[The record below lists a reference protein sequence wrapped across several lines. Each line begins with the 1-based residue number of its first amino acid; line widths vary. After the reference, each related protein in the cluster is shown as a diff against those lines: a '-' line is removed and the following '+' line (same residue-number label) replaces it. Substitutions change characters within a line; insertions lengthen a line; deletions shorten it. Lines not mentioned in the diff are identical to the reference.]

1 MHLWRLG
8 QDGYRALPPPTRG
21 CRRSSNS
28 QLASAV
34 RATLPHSRPPRRRKA
49 GAAIWACMAVARQ
62 HAPRTAPQQASR
74 TPARAA
80 DVAPHARRL
89 GGAAALPRPR
99 LIAPPPLTPHP
110 PQDPRDHL
118 NVVFIGHVDAG
129 KSTLGGQILFVDK
142 RTIEKYEREA
152 KDKNRE
158 SWYMAYIMDT
168 NEEERVKGITVEVGR
183 AKFETDKRRY
193 TILDAPGHKNYVPN
207 MIMGAAQADVAVLV
221 ISSRKGEYET
231 GFEKGGQTR
240 EHAQLAKTLGV
251 VKLVVVVNKLDDSS
265 VVGEGG
271 AWSQER
277 YDDIV
282 RGLTPF
288 LKTAGYNP
296 KKDLTFIPIS
306 ALSGANVK
314 NKASKEA
321 CPWYDGPTLFEALD
335 SVEVAERPPTAPFR
349 MPIVDKYKDMGTMV
363 MGKSEAGLVCVGDML
378 QVMPNKLRVKV
389 EAVFRDE
396 QESFAAKAGENLRLR
411 LTGCEDSD
419 ISQGFVLSSIKAP
432 VPVVSQFEAQLVI
445 LELLEHNP
453 IFTVGYRSVMHIHTS
468 VEECEVV
475 KLVSAIDMKTKEQ
488 KKVKYVKSGAMC
500 VCRISLEK
508 PLCMETFQDLP
519 AMGRFTLRDEGRTI
533 AIGKITKLPKA
544 H

>member
-1 MHLWRLG
+1 MDEGKITETYKKLLEE
-8 QDGYRALPPPTRG
+8 
-21 CRRSSNS
+21 
-28 QLASAV
+28 
-34 RATLPHSRPPRRRKA
+34 
-49 GAAIWACMAVARQ
+49 
-62 HAPRTAPQQASR
+62 
-74 TPARAA
+74 
-80 DVAPHARRL
+80 
-89 GGAAALPRPR
+89 
-99 LIAPPPLTPHP
+99 
-110 PQDPRDHL
+110 DPRDHL

-129 KSTLGGQILFVDK
+129 KSTLGGQILFVTDQVDK

-168 NEEERVKGITVEVGR
+168 NEEERTKGITVEVGR
-183 AKFETDKRRY
+183 AKFETAKRRY

-251 VKLVVVVNKLDDSS
+251 VKLIVVVNKLDDSS
-265 VVGEGG
+265 VVLEGG
-271 AWSQER
+271 QWSQER

-288 LKTAGYNP
+288 LKSAGYNP

-306 ALSGANVK
+306 ALSGQNVK
-314 NKASKEA
+314 NRASQEA

-349 MPIVDKYKDMGTMV
+349 MPIVDKYKDMGTMI
-363 MGKSEAGLVCVGDML
+363 MGKSEAGLVAVGDML

-389 EAVFRDE
+389 ESVFKDE

-419 ISQGFVLSSIKAP
+419 ISQGFVLCSIKSP
-432 VPVVSQFEAQLVI
+432 VPVVTQFEAQLVI

-453 IFTVGYRSVMHIHTS
+453 IFTVGYRSVLHIHTA

-475 KLVSAIDMKTKEQ
+475 KLISAIDMKTKEQ

-500 VCRISLEK
+500 VCRITLEK
-508 PLCMETFQDLP
+508 PLCMETFGDLP
-519 AMGRFTLRDEGRTI
+519 SMGRFTLRDEGRTI
-533 AIGKITKLPKA
+533 AIGKVTKLPKV